1 MITLSMR
8 GLRGGVGS
16 TSLLA
21 ALGYAL
27 QRVGKRVLM
36 VDLCVG
42 NLLRLHFNVGMAE
55 SGGWARSA
63 LNGDTL
69 KPQTRTIVEGLA
81 LIPYGALDEQECS
94 RVEALLAEHP
104 SRLARWIEEW
114 GDGVD
119 WLLFDLPRRYPAH
132 AAAASTCDLQIRVL
146 EADPACHVLLGQTG
160 PANAWWLVNRY
171 DPSHQLQRDLQLVW
185 RQQEARRFLPIS
197 VHRDAAMAE
206 ALACK
211 APVGLYAPD
220 SQAANDVD
228 RLAAWCRAQVGR

>member
-21 ALGYAL
+21 GLGYAL
-27 QRVGKRVLM
+27 QHLGERVLM
-36 VDLCVG
+36 VDLCVE
-42 NLLRLHFNVGMAE
+42 NLLRLHFNLAFAE
-55 SGGWARSA
+55 AGGWARSA

-69 KPQTRTIVEGLA
+69 KPQTQTVDEGLA
-81 LIPYGALDEQECS
+81 LIPYGALDDRECT

-104 SRLARWIEEW
+104 GRFARWIKEW

-119 WLLFDLPRRYPAH
+119 WLLFDLPQQWPAH
-132 AAAASTCDLQIRVL
+132 TAVGTGDMQIRVL
-146 EADPACHVLLGQTG
+146 EADPACDVLLGQTG
-160 PANAWWLVNRY
+160 PVNAWWLVNRY
-171 DPSHQLQRDLQLVW
+171 DPSHLLQRDLQLVW
-185 RQQEARRFLPIS
+185 RQQEAQRFVPIS

-206 ALACK
+206 ALACR
-211 APVGLYAPD
+211 APVGRYASD

-228 RLAAWCRAQVGR
+228 RLAAWCRAQVAR